1 MLRRKYH
8 RRLKDR
14 VIPPPLKMKI
24 VLKKN
29 RAYVLERFSMLSLR
43 ALDEY
48 HSKVPFPRKWRLS
61 KDEKT
66 LILE

>member
-1 MLRRKYH
+1 MLRKKYH
-8 RRLKDR
+8 RRLKGR
-14 VIPPPLKMKI
+14 VVPAPLVMRI
-24 VLKKN
+24 VLVKS
-29 RAYVLERFSMLSLR
+29 RAYKLYNFSMLSLR